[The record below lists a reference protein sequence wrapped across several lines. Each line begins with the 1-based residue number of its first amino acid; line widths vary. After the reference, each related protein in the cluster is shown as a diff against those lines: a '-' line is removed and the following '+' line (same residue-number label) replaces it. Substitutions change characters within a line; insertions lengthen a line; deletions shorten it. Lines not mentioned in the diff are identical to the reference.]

1 MKFRKITALLMPVI
15 AGIVAATMMGCSVP
29 GSSTS
34 GSGIQD
40 ANSQGSG
47 IQDAGSQGS
56 GIQDD
61 ASAAALLDTPVISKI
76 ANSPK
81 GVAMNWDAVEGAE
94 LYRVFRR
101 DSSGKWTRLGVTDQ
115 TGYIDKTAVS
125 GSLYDYTVRCLSAD
139 QKQYTSDVDTDGAGI
154 MCLDTPTLEET
165 SSSSDGI
172 MVEWGEVDGA
182 TGYYVYR
189 KTTEGKWGCLGSVTG
204 EVTSFMDT
212 TAESDTDY
220 LYTVRAF
227 HGQVESGFHT
237 DGISGTR

>member
-1 MKFRKITALLMPVI
+1 MKLKKITAFILAGAI
-15 AGIVAATMMGCSVP
+15 AITIIGCGVP
-29 GSSTS
+29 GSTTP

-40 ANSQGSG
+40 S
-47 IQDAGSQGS
+47 GSQGS
-56 GIQDD
+56 GSQGSGMQDD
-61 ASAAALLDTPVISKI
+61 TSVSALLDTPIISKI

-182 TGYYVYR
+182 AGYYVYR

-227 HGQVESGFHT
+227 HGQAESGFDT